1 MPIPWGMM
9 GPDRAQLNAPV
20 VLEAKNCIPGVSTF
34 LPLPAPVSSTPALP
48 SAVRGAVSV
57 LKDDGAVATFAGT
70 QTKLYKLDTDLTWL
84 DVSRVSGGDYNVGL
98 GEQWKFDIYGTNLLA
113 CNVNAAMQS
122 IDVTSGT
129 NFAAVSGAPSARYL
143 AIMRE
148 FVLVGAILNNE
159 KRVQWS
165 ANGNSADWTPRSSGG
180 TTDADYQ
187 DLPNGGPVRGLIG
200 GEVAYVF
207 QAAKVTRMTFVP
219 GSSFIMQFD
228 EVEGA
233 SGLAAPHSLVRLRQ
247 DAYFLAN
254 DGFRKIA
261 LGSVSST
268 PIGVGK
274 WAKWF
279 LNDIKVGTE
288 LTVLGAANPVK
299 PHIVWCYA
307 NKSTSSTTPNRMLIY
322 DWSLDEATFADITVE
337 SLVKWLSPGITL
349 DGMPAAGY
357 SDLDTLPFSLDS
369 PFWKGGASV
378 LGVFGSDHTL
388 SLLSG
393 TPMQA
398 QFVTGDGAGNSR
410 LFVRGTRPKCD
421 ASGITVAVSSRER
434 QADAVVWNTDEAM
447 EDTGDVPAHASGNVF
462 RARVTI
468 PAQTW
473 TQIEGIETD
482 AAQRGKR

>member
-20 VLEAKNCIPGVSTF
+20 VLEAKNCIPGVSSF
-34 LPLPAPVSSTPALP
+34 LPLPSPVASTPALP
-48 SAVRGAVSV
+48 STVRGAVSV
-57 LKDDGAVATFAGT
+57 LKDDGSVATYAGT
-70 QTKLYKLDTDLTWL
+70 QTKLYKLASDLTWT
-84 DVSRVSGGDYNVGL
+84 DVSRSSGGDYNVGS
-98 GEQWKFDIYGTNLLA
+98 GEQWKFDIYGDNLIGA
-113 CNVNAAMQS
+113 NVNAPLQS
-122 IDVTSGT
+122 INVTSGT
-129 NFAAVSGAPSARYL
+129 NFAPISGAPSARYI

-148 FVLVGAILNNE
+148 FILTGAISGTE

-165 ANGNSADWTPRSSGG
+165 SNGGASWTPRSSGG
-180 TTDADYQ
+180 TTDADLQ

-207 QAAKVTRMTFVP
+207 QASKVTRMTFVP
-219 GSSFIMQFD
+219 GSAVIMQFD

-254 DGFRKIA
+254 DGLRKIA

-279 LNDIKVGTE
+279 LNDIKIGTE

-299 PHIVWCYA
+299 PHIVYCYA
-307 NKSTSSTTPNRMLIY
+307 NKSTSGTTPNRMLIY

-357 SDLDTLPFSLDS
+357 TNIDTLPFSLDS

-378 LGVFGSDHTL
+378 LGVFGTDHTL

-398 QFVTGDGAGNSR
+398 QFITGDGAKDSR
-410 LFVRGTRPKCD
+410 LFVRSTRPRCD
-421 ASGITVAVSSRER
+421 ASGVTVAVAGRER
-434 QADAVVWNTDEAM
+434 QADAVVYNADEAM
-447 EDTGDVPAHASGNVF
+447 EDTGDVPAHVSGNVF

-473 TQIEGIETD
+473 TQIESIETD
-482 AAQRGKR
+482 AAPRGQR